1 MSTARWLEHWF
12 TGIIASDPG
21 ADHRNRVVVVAATDL
36 ADRAVAAFDDGVS
49 TVLGPRAGHVQSRHQ
64 ESRVVGYRGSFLPAD
79 GRVTLPAAVTIELRS
94 YGLAEF
100 GEMAGPTVLRVA
112 DDEDFSAYLR
122 DADAARLDGLF
133 AGHLTNRQAL
143 VADLAALGGQAERS
157 GPRDR
162 LLIRPDGT
170 ISTSPT
176 GGAIGRLGESTADL
190 DRTWREHVSCSV
202 APCPVCLSA
211 ALPERDRADALR
223 ERPWLGR
230 YLTAVQA
237 LRAADRDGHTVR
249 RVSGFGGRISPTLP
263 WSSSVL
269 DPVDAPVIL
278 EIDDP
283 ARLLVHDPVTGQRR
297 LVDVAAGAELEA
309 GFADQDSG

>member
-12 TGIIASDPG
+12 SGIVA
-21 ADHRNRVVVVAATDL
+21 ADLNPDRRVVVVATADL
-36 ADRAVAAFDDGVS
+36 ADRAVAEFDDGIS
-49 TVLGPRAGHVQSRHQ
+49 TVLVPRNAHLDVLHRN
-64 ESRVVGYRGSFLPAD
+64 SRVVGYRGSFLPAD
-79 GRVTLPAAVTIELRS
+79 GRVSLPDATIELRS

-100 GEMAGPTVLRVA
+100 GELFGPTVLRVA

-122 DADAARLDGLF
+122 DADAARLDGRF
-133 AGHLTNRQAL
+133 APHLTNPRVL
-143 VADLAALGGQAERS
+143 VADLAALGGPAERS

-162 LLIRPDGT
+162 LLVRPDGT

-211 ALPERDRADALR
+211 AVPERDRADALR
-223 ERPWLGR
+223 ERPWLAR
-230 YLTAVQA
+230 YLTAIEA
-237 LRAADRDGHTVR
+237 LRAAGRDGRTVG
-249 RVSGFGGRISPTLP
+249 RVSGFGGRISPVLP
-263 WSSSVL
+263 WSPAVL
-269 DPVDAPVIL
+269 DPVDAPVII

-283 ARLLVHDPVTGQRR
+283 AHLLVHDPVTGQRR
-297 LVDVAAGAELEA
+297 LVGVASGAELEA
-309 GFADQDSG
+309 GFGDPGSG

>member
-12 TGIIASDPG
+12 SGIVA
-21 ADHRNRVVVVAATDL
+21 ADLNPDRRVVVVATADL
-36 ADRAVAAFDDGVS
+36 ADRAVAEFDDGIS
-49 TVLGPRAGHVQSRHQ
+49 TVLVPRNAHLDALHRN
-64 ESRVVGYRGSFLPAD
+64 SRVVGYRGSFLPAD
-79 GRVTLPAAVTIELRS
+79 GRVSLPDATIELRS

-100 GEMAGPTVLRVA
+100 GELFGPTVLRVA

-122 DADAARLDGLF
+122 DADSARLDGRF
-133 AGHLTNRQAL
+133 APHLTNPRVL
-143 VADLAALGGQAERS
+143 VADLAALGGPAERS

-162 LLIRPDGT
+162 LLVRPDGT

-211 ALPERDRADALR
+211 AVPERDRADALR
-223 ERPWLGR
+223 ERPWLAR
-230 YLTAVQA
+230 YLTAIEA
-237 LRAADRDGHTVR
+237 LRAAGRDGRTVG
-249 RVSGFGGRISPTLP
+249 RVSGFGGRISPVLP
-263 WSSSVL
+263 WSPAVV
-269 DPVDAPVIL
+269 DPVDAPVII

-283 ARLLVHDPVTGQRR
+283 AHLLVHDPVTGQRR
-297 LVDVAAGAELEA
+297 LVGVASGAELEA
-309 GFADQDSG
+309 GFGDPGSG